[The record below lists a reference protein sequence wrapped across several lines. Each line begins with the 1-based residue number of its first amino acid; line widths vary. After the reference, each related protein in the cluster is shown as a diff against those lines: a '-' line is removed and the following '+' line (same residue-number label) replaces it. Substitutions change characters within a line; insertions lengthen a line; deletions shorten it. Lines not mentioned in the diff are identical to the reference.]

1 MCKGVLGE
9 ERQRVHDALYSW
21 GVWAAGL
28 GIVWM
33 VELRA
38 REVGCSETWQTGWV
52 GGGGECNTA
61 LWLQKPA
68 KNQQET

>member
-1 MCKGVLGE
+1 MCARECWGRGG
-9 ERQRVHDALYSW
+9 RGFMMLYSW

-33 VELRA
+33 VGLRA
-38 REVGCSETWQTGWV
+38 REVGCSKTWQTGWV
-52 GGGGECNTA
+52 GGVGECNIA